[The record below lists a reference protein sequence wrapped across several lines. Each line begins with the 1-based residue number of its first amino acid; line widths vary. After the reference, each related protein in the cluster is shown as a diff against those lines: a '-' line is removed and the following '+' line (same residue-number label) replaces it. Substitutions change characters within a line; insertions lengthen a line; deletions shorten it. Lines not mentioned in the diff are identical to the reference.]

1 MTLANGCARAA
12 HYRHLRLEGDCE
24 LAPGVTFETC
34 TVAGNVTAYG
44 CAGRQLVCESG
55 HVECRGTMQVAAI
68 NGHGRLCVGSDL
80 LCESFAFV
88 GDTSVNGAFVCST
101 SLLMIGRLLSG
112 QRICSDAVR
121 LIGVL
126 EAIDLQVRSLCM
138 EPLRSG
144 LMARLGMREYL
155 SHSHA
160 RYVVGITVNASGLD
174 CEGLHAEQVE
184 LSGHSHVARLCSRN
198 GYRGDGT
205 SQVSQLDVNCDG
217 MHLRPPRAS

>member
-55 HVECRGTMQVAAI
+55 HMECRGTMQVAAI

-138 EPLRSG
+138 EPVAQRPDGPAGYARIPFAQPCTLCGRHHGQCERIGLRRAACGAGGAVRAQPCGAAVQPQRVSG
-144 LMARLGMREYL
+144 
-155 SHSHA
+155 
-160 RYVVGITVNASGLD
+160 
-174 CEGLHAEQVE
+174 
-184 LSGHSHVARLCSRN
+184 
-198 GYRGDGT
+198 
-205 SQVSQLDVNCDG
+205 
-217 MHLRPPRAS
+217 